1 MFAEIDILQIKTNN
15 EIIRNYKKLQIRKL
29 VKLQVTKITKLQKF
43 ITIFYFSH
51 YLHEFYMQCRFD
63 SEIRYLTFLYGRF
76 YTVTL

>member
-15 EIIRNYKKLQIRKL
+15 EIIRNYKKLQIRKF
-29 VKLQVTKITKLQKF
+29 VKLQNYKF

-63 SEIRYLTFLYGRF
+63 SEIHLTFLYGRF